1 MMLGLLVLLAG
12 CMTTTAPSVVK
23 TYSAIPSTLLDK
35 CFISPPPSEFE
46 LLNAQDFYPTART
59 KMEAQLLMMTEAW
72 FKQTGN
78 LITCDLQIEALKKWD
93 AKHLE
98 NRHDSGRNIN

>member
-1 MMLGLLVLLAG
+1 
-12 CMTTTAPSVVK
+12 
-23 TYSAIPSTLLDK
+23 
-35 CFISPPPSEFE
+35 
-46 LLNAQDFYPTART
+46 
-59 KMEAQLLMMTEAW
+59 MEAQLLMMTEAW

-98 NRHDSGRNIN
+98 NRHDSGSNID